1 MTAEEAV
8 RQAEA
13 AGLTLL
19 KAASSSGYKGVAFH
33 NGSTRNLTKPYAAT
47 DTRGGKTVSL
57 GYFVTAEEAA
67 LCIARREKRAA
78 ASAAAAAPPP
88 MTAEEAV
95 RQADVE
101 GLTLQK
107 SDNNSGYTGIRKR
120 KRFSGSHKRKKLYEA
135 TGQLGGKTKSRG
147 YYATAEEAAVC
158 RAGLVMWSTG
168 LFF

>member
-47 DTRGGKTVSL
+47 ETRGGKTVSL

-107 SDNNSGYTGIRKR
+107 SDNNSGYKGIRKSSSR
-120 KRFSGSHKRKKLYEA
+120 KRKKLYEA
-135 TGQLGGKTKSRG
+135 TETRGGKTKFLG

>member
-1 MTAEEAV
+1 MPRATW
-8 RQAEA
+8 
-13 AGLTLL
+13 
-19 KAASSSGYKGVAFH
+19 AF
-33 NGSTRNLTKPYAAT
+33 AAT
-47 DTRGGKTVSL
+47 AGATTYLASPTNEATETRGGKTVSL
-57 GYFVTAEEAA
+57 GYFVTAEEAE

-135 TGQLGGKTKSRG
+135 TVQLGGKTKSRG